1 MFPSWAVDLNINLKT
16 KTRRLAEYNDDHQA
30 SGRGSVCATIFSED
44 LLSLYTEGFI
54 LDIVDNSQVQGHRE
68 VFKRDHVLRD
78 MTQDLSAVVSDL
90 KKSGGIQNSFK
101 SQGATPSE
109 CLRQGIEGTLY
120 QTITAGYLWNLE
132 MLEFDKKAI
141 EYPPSPI
148 NGITPRPLHADGLL
162 QQAQDWTFGRTLIL
176 THERMLGLAP
186 SSTRHGDSVCI
197 IFGLHMPAILRARGD
212 GTWVFVGPAYI
223 AGLMEGQALA
233 GLEEGIYTKRM
244 FEMR

>member
-16 KTRRLAEYNDDHQA
+16 KARRLAEYNDDHQA

-101 SQGATPSE
+101 
-109 CLRQGIEGTLY
+109 
-120 QTITAGYLWNLE
+120 
-132 MLEFDKKAI
+132 
-141 EYPPSPI
+141 
-148 NGITPRPLHADGLL
+148 
-162 QQAQDWTFGRTLIL
+162 
-176 THERMLGLAP
+176 
-186 SSTRHGDSVCI
+186 
-197 IFGLHMPAILRARGD
+197 
-212 GTWVFVGPAYI
+212 
-223 AGLMEGQALA
+223 
-233 GLEEGIYTKRM
+233 
-244 FEMR
+244 